1 MTNEDYIHCSC
12 NHLSAFGGQLL
23 VAPTPIDF
31 DKVFTELVRLPDSG
45 NLAVII
51 AVGCVFGL
59 YLGLLLWARRNDKLD
74 LVKVKMQFL
83 IITNMCGQKDNWP
96 LSHLRSVSK
105 LAILQDC
112 KLLIPSS
119 VAQPSYSLIATR
131 RILLNEGKLS
141 QIFSDR

>member
-1 MTNEDYIHCSC
+1 MTTQDYIHCSC
-12 NHLSAFGGQLL
+12 NHLSAFGGQLI

-74 LVKVKMQFL
+74 LVKVKIFFL
-83 IITNMCGQKDNWP
+83 IITDMCGQKDNGSLTNSRP
-96 LSHLRSVSK
+96 VSLR
-105 LAILQDC
+105 
-112 KLLIPSS
+112 
-119 VAQPSYSLIATR
+119 
-131 RILLNEGKLS
+131 
-141 QIFSDR
+141 

>member
-1 MTNEDYIHCSC
+1 METFSLQVSEVTTQDHIHCSC

-74 LVKVKMQFL
+74 LVKVKM
-83 IITNMCGQKDNWP
+83 
-96 LSHLRSVSK
+96 
-105 LAILQDC
+105 
-112 KLLIPSS
+112 
-119 VAQPSYSLIATR
+119 
-131 RILLNEGKLS
+131 
-141 QIFSDR
+141 